1 MISNKLKNE
10 IIQLVNEGIELEII
24 SEESGIGLDEL
35 QEIILQHSTETNMKS
50 IQNDSRK
57 NRNSNKMKILIEKY
71 NEKIKKSTP
80 LPEALSLE
88 ESAQIDMAIEK
99 ILDYAKDMQDLSDL
113 QKKRR
118 LLKVSNEFEKISDM
132 PLNFDQVMSILEIYK
147 RNIDNFSRYDEK
159 SINIYNAYRRVN
171 IKLLGIIAQEV
182 DSTDSIEVLKKF
194 SKMVDDNS
202 KKNDLLASS
211 IKMKISN
218 KIHAIIHQ
226 QALDKI
232 KYEMS
237 INVKKMILGI
247 ANGAA
252 STDEIMLILQEETE
266 KKINNNKSKG
276 NFAIASTQ
284 ARQQIMIQVR
294 RIIAERANEFPV
306 NNPNLSLKLLDGL
319 ENQSNYMQNLNA
331 IVKNLCC
338 NRRYV
343 EAKQI
348 VAMKSAHSNNY
359 AYFKMLKKDIAC
371 KELADLIIDMLEN
384 PKTEV
389 EEQAFIDTLEKQL
402 KKEKISL
409 SSIILGK
416 QKHSEKLI
424 TLNDI
429 WYEKNGKNK

>member
-252 STDEIMLILQEETE
+252 ST
-266 KKINNNKSKG
+266 KSKG